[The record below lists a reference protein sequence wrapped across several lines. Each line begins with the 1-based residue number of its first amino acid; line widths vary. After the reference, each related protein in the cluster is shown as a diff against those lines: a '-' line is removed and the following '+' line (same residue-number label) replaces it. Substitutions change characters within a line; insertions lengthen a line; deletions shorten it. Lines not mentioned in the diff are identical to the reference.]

1 MANLMICKNSSS
13 ALKRIYESADANS
26 TNKPYILAGTFAKL
40 DEINRNQR
48 IYTKEEYLK
57 HLQYLREDIKKGE
70 PLLGELDH
78 PDDRFEVKLKEASH
92 RVIDLWYDPRQNA
105 IMGKI
110 ELLNTPNGKL
120 AQSLVD
126 QGIPLHISSRA
137 AGSVNKDNTVSIQQI
152 YTYDLVAKPGFADAV
167 LHRVNESTEVPS
179 YTPEATSFLQS
190 SIKQESLNSAL
201 QYGFL
206 NEDVSITEISAP
218 AVLRKEAK
226 ELQINKQSSINEKDM
241 SKQILESSADDT
253 IGKPLSV
260 SGDGAAA
267 AGVPTADIAIPTAA
281 TPAANEESS
290 DDEDNKKD
298 DVSDAPEE
306 DSDDSKKSDD
316 KEDEPEDNGVKIIDV
331 RPEFEDEDEDDVE
344 IKDVKSADDKDKDE
358 ENEDSSD
365 DEDKE
370 DKKEDEEE
378 SNESKDETSEECDTT
393 VEGDGCTKDDKIEK
407 KATEANKLNDAAKE
421 DVEKRK
427 KSFDKKFDDLI
438 DAIKEKSKSKSESTC
453 ESIILAQ
460 YPVSCYLTEKNFAEF
475 SSLSESQKDKVV
487 AYLQD
492 NNKFTPQQ
500 INESWKNG
508 INYVPSE
515 PIWLKA
521 APADYRQMYESA
533 DQKTKDAINATAEY
547 VIFESQYDINTFWE
561 NSGLKNRQERK
572 MLNESFVN
580 NMPKVT
586 VPVQKPELPYSTSF
600 IEQITDLA
608 CEYNA

>member
-1 MANLMICKNSSS
+1 MRNLMICKNSSS
-13 ALKRIYESADANS
+13 ALKRIYESADVNS
-26 TNKPYILAGTFAKL
+26 ANKPYILMGTFAKL

-92 RVIDLWYDPRQNA
+92 RVIDLWYDPQQNA

-167 LHRVNESTEVPS
+167 LHRVNESTEAPS

-267 AGVPTADIAIPTAA
+267 AGVPTADTAIPTAA

-298 DVSDAPEE
+298 DVSDTPEE
-306 DSDDSKKSDD
+306 DSNDSKKSDD

-331 RPEFEDEDEDDVE
+331 RPEFEDEDKDEDVE

-500 INESWKNG
+500 INESWKDG

-521 APADYRQMYESA
+521 APTDYRQMYESA
-533 DQKTKDAINATAEY
+533 DQKIKDAINATAEY

-586 VPVQKPELPYSTSF
+586 LPAQKPELPYSTSF
-600 IEQITDLA
+600 
-608 CEYNA
+608 